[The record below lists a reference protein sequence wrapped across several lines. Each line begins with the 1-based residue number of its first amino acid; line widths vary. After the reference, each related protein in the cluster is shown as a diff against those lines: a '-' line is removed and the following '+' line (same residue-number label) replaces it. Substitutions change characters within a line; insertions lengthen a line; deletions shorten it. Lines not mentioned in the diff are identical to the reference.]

1 MNRTERL
8 YKIQSLLTARKSVSI
23 KSFLQILEVSRAT
36 FRRDL
41 EYLRDRLGA
50 PIVWDRESDGYRL
63 ESDGKEDAANSLPGL
78 WLSDR
83 EVLALLSMM
92 QLLSSFEPTSILGNQ
107 IDPLKKRLQKM
118 LESGCVDADELATR
132 VRVLPLARRP
142 VNEEIFSAVADALLM
157 RQRLEICHFNKG
169 TNKETL
175 RQVSPQQLIYYR
187 DNWYLDAFCH
197 DRDDLRSFSLD
208 GIKEAKKLESAAVS
222 LPQAVLKETFEDT
235 YGIFVGKRKKI
246 AKLRFTPFR
255 ARWVSKEIWHPDQ
268 KASFD
273 DDGNYI
279 LEIPYGDERE
289 LILDIL
295 RQGAD
300 CEVLAPDSL
309 RADVVQKLHE
319 ALKAYKIQ

>member
-1 MNRTERL
+1 MNRTERI
-8 YKIQSLLTARKSVSI
+8 YKIQSLLTTRKAVPI
-23 KSFLQILEVSRAT
+23 TDFLKALEVSRAT

-41 EYLRDRLGA
+41 EYLRDRLNA
-50 PIVWDRESDGYRL
+50 PIVWDRDCDGYRL
-63 ESDGKEDAANSLPGL
+63 ESDGKEEAVNSLPGL

-83 EVLALLSMM
+83 EILSLLTIT
-92 QLLSSFEPTSILGNQ
+92 QLLSTFEPNSIVSNQ
-107 IDPLKKRLQKM
+107 IAPIKKRLQKM
-118 LESGCVDADELATR
+118 LESGCVAADELSAR

-157 RQRLEICHFNKG
+157 RQRLEIGHLNKG
-169 TNKETL
+169 TNKETT

-197 DRDDLRSFSLD
+197 DKDDLRSFALD
-208 GIKEAKKLESAAVS
+208 GINEAKKLESAAVS

-273 DDGNYI
+273 ADGNYL

-295 RQGAD
+295 RQGAE
-300 CEVLAPDSL
+300 CEVLAPEPL
-309 RADVVQKLHE
+309 RASVVQRLHE
-319 ALKAYKIQ
+319 ALKAYKIK

>member
-8 YKIQSLLTARKSVSI
+8 YKIQSLLTTRKTVSI
-23 KSFLQILEVSRAT
+23 KTFLTTLEVSRAT

-50 PIVWDRESDGYRL
+50 PIIWDRELDGYRL
-63 ESDGKEDAANSLPGL
+63 EISSGENPTNALPGL

-83 EVLALLSMM
+83 ETLALLSMT
-92 QLLSSFEPTSILGNQ
+92 QLLSTFEPNSILTNQ
-107 IDPLKKRLQKM
+107 IDPLKKRLKKM
-118 LESGCVDADELATR
+118 LEAGCVNADELSAR
-132 VRVLPLARRP
+132 VRVLPLAKRP

-157 RQRLEICHFNKG
+157 RSRLEIRHFNKG
-169 TNKETL
+169 TNKETK

-197 DRDDLRSFSLD
+197 ERDDLRSFSLD
-208 GIKEAKKLESAAVS
+208 GISEAKRMESAAVS
-222 LPQAVLKETFEDT
+222 LPQSVLKETFEDT
-235 YGIFVGKRKKI
+235 YGIFAGKRKRI

-273 DDGNYI
+273 ADGNYL

-295 RQGAD
+295 RQGAQ

-309 RADVVQKLHE
+309 RADLIQKLKD
-319 ALKAYKIQ
+319 ALKAYNVQ